1 MYSSSFL
8 HIIIFSCFLDHHN
21 EGMIACPE
29 FIKSMIAMGITEHEK
44 EMRERIIIHR
54 KEEEQLKL
62 LEKKKE
68 EELILKNS
76 TEYSRTFSEED
87 MENALRMLTEAARK
101 YVTIIVLIILFFIFN
116 FLHFWFFIFGFILSF
131 SLFLTLS
138 ISHSLSLSHTL
149 PPSLTLPPLPRHTR
163 YDKNMPGQPMLNGF
177 DNILFMEPHVFK
189 DQMQRAFRL
198 KITPQETGALLE
210 YFNAV

>member
-101 YVTIIVLIILFFIFN
+101 YVTIIVLIILLFCFSSLIFY
-116 FLHFWFFIFGFILSF
+116 IFGFLFSDSSSLSLY
-131 SLFLTLS
+131 S
-138 ISHSLSLSHTL
+138 SLSLSLTHCLSLT
-149 PPSLTLPPLPRHTR
+149 PSLLLSHSHPTPDTL
-163 YDKNMPGQPMLNGF
+163 DK
-177 DNILFMEPHVFK
+177 I
-189 DQMQRAFRL
+189 
-198 KITPQETGALLE
+198 KICLDSLC
-210 YFNAV
+210 